1 MFIEHLLD
9 AKHCPK
15 YFINII
21 TFNLYNPTLSPFHRE
36 GIKVYERE
44 ENQSH

>member
-9 AKHCPK
+9 AKHSSK

-21 TFNLYNPTLSPFHRE
+21 TFNPCNPLSPFHRE
-36 GIKVYERE
+36 GIKD
-44 ENQSH
+44 